1 VGIFGSLFGMDQ
13 LNGAH
18 NAVMANY
25 LLEQSTSAT
34 RITITKEIVSIVYIG
49 SGRRMQL
56 PPEEIAESLNSSLRT
71 VQMNFVA
78 LACDNLG
85 IAPPVPNTFWIHMN
99 NPYLLGHKITKN
111 HIDAALKTIEKQNGM
126 IITWPG
132 NNPGIDVKK
141 MCIEGI
147 IHPSPNTEMVY
158 GV

>member
-1 VGIFGSLFGMDQ
+1 MDQ

-34 RITITKEIVSIVYIG
+34 RITITKRLLVLSTSDRGDE
-49 SGRRMQL
+49 MQL

-99 NPYLLGHKITKN
+99 NPYLLGHKITKTTLMP
-111 HIDAALKTIEKQNGM
+111 H
-126 IITWPG
+126 
-132 NNPGIDVKK
+132 
-141 MCIEGI
+141 
-147 IHPSPNTEMVY
+147 
-158 GV
+158 